1 MDHDSPIA
9 HGDDGP
15 RAGARAPAGSR
26 VYAVGDIHGR
36 ADLLHEL
43 RAMILDDAG
52 DGAGLRKVVVY
63 LGDYIDRGRDS
74 RGVVQILVEAP
85 LPGFEE
91 VHLMGN
97 HDAWMLDCLEGEE
110 LDLSWM
116 LNGGPATL
124 ESYRV
129 TPPADLTLEGLEA
142 ARRDLGEKVPGA
154 HREFF
159 KALKLSHVEGDYL
172 FVHAGIR
179 PGVPL
184 ARQQRDDLLWI
195 REEFLSS
202 GLDHGKIV
210 VHGHSPAHQVQVEP
224 NRIGIDTWAFATS
237 QLTCLVLEGAERRF
251 LQT

>member
-1 MDHDSPIA
+1 MTPI
-9 HGDDGP
+9 DQST
-15 RAGARAPAGSR
+15 RVPAGTR

-36 ADLLHEL
+36 ADLLNEL

-52 DGAGLRKVVVY
+52 DDAKSRKVVVY

-74 RGVVQILVEAP
+74 RGVVQALVEAP
-85 LPGFEE
+85 LEGFEE

-97 HDAWMLDCLEGEE
+97 HDAWMLDCLEGDE
-110 LDLSWM
+110 LDLSWL

-124 ESYRV
+124 ESYGV
-129 TPPADLTLEGLEA
+129 SPPADLTLEGLEA
-142 ARRDLGEKVPGA
+142 ARRDLGEKVPAA

-159 KALKLSHVEGDYL
+159 KGLKLSHVEGDYL

-184 ARQQRDDLLWI
+184 AQQQRDDLLWI
-195 REEFLSS
+195 REEFLYSN
-202 GLDHGKIV
+202 LDHGKIV
-210 VHGHSPAHQVQVEP
+210 IHGHSPAHQVQVYS

-237 QLTCLVLEGAERRF
+237 QLTCLVLEGEERRF